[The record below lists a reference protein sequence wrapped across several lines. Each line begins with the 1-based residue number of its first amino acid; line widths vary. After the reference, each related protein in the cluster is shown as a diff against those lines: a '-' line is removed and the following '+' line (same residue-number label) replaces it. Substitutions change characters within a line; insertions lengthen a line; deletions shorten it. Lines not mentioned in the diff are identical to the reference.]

1 MRGSAP
7 RVLAVTAVVVTATLA
22 GGPGGTAEAATVTRV
37 VLSDDFTG
45 GRGAG
50 PDGDVWTTGGS
61 RGFAW
66 LDGDG
71 RLALGST
78 LRTEKTFGQAYG
90 RAEARI
96 RMWRTDGAWKA
107 LGVLD
112 AAGRVPAGTVET
124 LGPDRVGGDD
134 FHTYAVDWTPT
145 TLTWSLDGRKV
156 LRFTRAEKGAPL
168 AFVLNLASAG
178 RYSSGMVVDSMKV
191 SVQVPAPAKWKAFT
205 AYKAG
210 QFVGHGNAVYR
221 VREAHTSL
229 PDWRP
234 DLVPAL
240 FQKV

>member
-1 MRGSAP
+1 MKGSLP
-7 RVLAVTAVVVTATLA
+7 RALTVAAVVAAAALAV
-22 GGPGGTAEAATVTRV
+22 GPGNIAEAATVSRV
-37 VLSDDFTG
+37 VLSDDFSGDRG
-45 GRGAG
+45 GG
-50 PDGDVWTTGGS
+50 PDDDVWTTEGD

-71 RLALGST
+71 RLALGSA

-112 AAGRVPAGTVET
+112 GSGRVPAGTVET
-124 LGPDRVGGDD
+124 LGSDRVGADD

-156 LRFTRAEKGAPL
+156 LRFTRAEKGVPL
-168 AFVLNLASAG
+168 AFVLNLAAGG

-191 SVQVPAPAKWKAFT
+191 TVRVPAPAAWKAFT
-205 AYKAG
+205 SYKAG
-210 QFVGHGNAVYR
+210 QFVGHGKAVYR

>member
-1 MRGSAP
+1 MRGSLP
-7 RVLAVTAVVVTATLA
+7 RVLTAAAVAVTATLA
-22 GGPGGTAEAATVTRV
+22 CGPVDVAEAATVSRV
-37 VLSDDFTG
+37 VLSDDFSG
-45 GRGAG
+45 DRGAG
-50 PDGDVWTTGGS
+50 PDDDVWATDGY

-71 RLALGST
+71 LLALGSA
-78 LRTEKTFGQAYG
+78 LRTEKTFEQAYG

-96 RMWRTDGAWKA
+96 RMWRTDGVRRA

-112 AAGRVPAGTVET
+112 ASGRTPAGTTQT
-124 LGPDRVGGDD
+124 LGSDQVDAED

-145 TLTWSLDGRKV
+145 TLTWSLDGREV
-156 LRFTRAEKGAPL
+156 LRFTRAEKGEPL
-168 AFVLNLASAG
+168 AFVLNPASG
-178 RYSSGMVVDSMKV
+178 ERYSSGMVVDSMKV
-191 SVQVPAPAKWKAFT
+191 SVRVPVPARWKAFT
-205 AYKAG
+205 TYKAG
-210 QFVGHGNAVYR
+210 QFVSHGKVVYR